1 MKNAGEGK
9 TSPAFFFLRPNVYGI
24 RALVSFIVFS

>member
-9 TSPAFFFLRPNVYGI
+9 TSPAFFLRPNVYGI